1 LIREYENHVNC
12 RLIVMI
18 DVIYYDSVT
27 FLEELLYDC
36 SPNEDLH
43 LMINSPGGVGEVA
56 VRLAR
61 SAQSRCRELTIIVP
75 DQAKSAATLLAVG
88 GHQII
93 MAPAGDLGP
102 VDPQFFHGRGWV
114 AAKDI
119 IAAVEDALQRV
130 EQSPATYPVH
140 VSLLGDV
147 TAVMV
152 QQARSALGSTEDMLR
167 EALRSNPDRED
178 HEIQQLVDALRGPLI
193 EVPQSHA
200 ALFGANDAER
210 AGLKVKSAET
220 DSPQW
225 KMLWR
230 LWTKYFDLGIL

>member
-1 LIREYENHVNC
+1 
-12 RLIVMI
+12 MI

-152 QQARSALGSTEDMLR
+152 QQPDLLWAAQKICSEKHCVAIPIGRITK
-167 EALRSNPDRED
+167 SN
-178 HEIQQLVDALRGPLI
+178 
-193 EVPQSHA
+193 
-200 ALFGANDAER
+200 N
-210 AGLKVKSAET
+210 
-220 DSPQW
+220 
-225 KMLWR
+225 LWMR
-230 LWTKYFDLGIL
+230 FVVL

>member
-1 LIREYENHVNC
+1 MITEGFPPYEEPPQSPLFHAKNAGRYARQQLIREYENHINC

-119 IAAVEDALQRV
+119 IAAVEDALQEGGTITRNL
-130 EQSPATYPVH
+130 PGPC
-140 VSLLGDV
+140 L
-147 TAVMV
+147 AVGGCDGGHGPTG
-152 QQARSALGSTEDMLR
+152 QICFGQHRRYAPRSIA
-167 EALRSNPDRED
+167 
-178 HEIQQLVDALRGPLI
+178 
-193 EVPQSHA
+193 
-200 ALFGANDAER
+200 
-210 AGLKVKSAET
+210 
-220 DSPQW
+220 
-225 KMLWR
+225 
-230 LWTKYFDLGIL
+230 